1 MEDTE
6 NRLQGSAIDNDSINI
21 VDYVKVVLKHRK
33 LVLRI
38 TLVASFIVG
47 LVSLFS
53 PKYYAASASVVPP
66 MQWLREQSEMAG
78 GLGLGS
84 SSMLKKAIGITSI
97 ANLYAGFLKSWVV
110 EDAVIDRFDLMKV
123 YGVGSRVE
131 AHRKLQQHTTVK
143 TSDDN
148 ILRITVKDRE
158 AQRAAAIANGFVE
171 ELDRQ
176 NKRLSAGQATSKRI
190 FLENRLKEI
199 EQKLGAID
207 NILSREAKTQEML
220 FELLTREYEIAK
232 IEEARSMPTIQ
243 VLDKAIA
250 PEKRMPRGTVRKVLV
265 TAVAA
270 FSLAVLGVLLREY
283 FTGKS
288 ASAGSVNTP

>member
-6 NRLQGSAIDNDSINI
+6 NRLQGSAIDNDSINL
-21 VDYVKVVLKHRK
+21 VDYVKVVFKHRK
-33 LVLRI
+33 MVLRLTI
-38 TLVASFIVG
+38 AASFIAG
-47 LVSLFS
+47 FVSILS
-53 PKYYAASASVVPP
+53 PKYYAATVSVVPP
-66 MQWLREQSEMAG
+66 IQLLQEQSDLAG
-78 GLGLGS
+78 GLALGS

-97 ANLYAGFLKSWVV
+97 ANLYVGFLKSRVV

-131 AHRKLQQHTTVK
+131 AHRKLQQHTTIK
-143 TSDDN
+143 TPDDN
-148 ILRITVKDRE
+148 ILRVTIKDKDP
-158 AQRAAAIANGFVE
+158 QRAAAIANGFVE

-250 PEKRMPRGTVRKVLV
+250 PEKRMARGTVRKMLV
-265 TAVAA
+265 TAVAV
-270 FSLAVLGVLLREY
+270 FSLAVLGAFVREY
-283 FTGKS
+283 FAGKNGP
-288 ASAGSVNTP
+288 AGSVNTP